1 MATPRSRS
9 PRREAVGGFFSAA
22 SAAWSAATNAL
33 KSKVQGK
40 KSETDET
47 ETLTARESLPKNEG
61 GEPQAQAAEDEAKDA
76 APEDEKGDADA
87 TDATDANDANDAK
100 GEKEPEAST
109 VQCFGCG
116 QRFKAPELQ
125 AHLES
130 SEQCLG
136 AAWQVAVNAIG
147 CMPGA
152 GTTLWCPACPDAFL
166 GKWTGSIS
174 KASALLRHV
183 ASASKTG
190 VPECAPNAHAW
201 FLTAFVALLLS
212 SPPPPTEEDAE
223 VDESAQ
229 EMRLQ
234 EWISSSPPLVNIVG
248 PLLAKPGP
256 QAREAVRAELE
267 DSESA
272 PWPFGAVDAGVE
284 VKKAKKSKKPKVSSE
299 APGYDLY
306 NEDIPMDVFMACED
320 HTRRTSDGV
329 PVLDLLSSDED
340 ELTQL

>member
-272 PWPFGAVDAGVE
+272 PWPFGAVDAVVE
-284 VKKAKKSKKPKVSSE
+284 VKKAKKSKKPK
-299 APGYDLY
+299 A
-306 NEDIPMDVFMACED
+306 
-320 HTRRTSDGV
+320 
-329 PVLDLLSSDED
+329 
-340 ELTQL
+340 

>member
-40 KSETDET
+40 KSETDEPG
-47 ETLTARESLPKNEG
+47 EVLTATEESLPKNEG
-61 GEPQAQAAEDEAKDA
+61 PQPEAKAAEATAVSEA
-76 APEDEKGDADA
+76 ES
-87 TDATDANDANDAK
+87 DAK
-100 GEKEPEAST
+100 GEKEPQEPEEPEEPAESA

-116 QRFKAPELQ
+116 QRFKASELQ

-130 SEQCLG
+130 SEKCLS
-136 AAWQVAVNAIG
+136 AAWQAAVNAIG

-190 VPECAPNAHAW
+190 VPESAPKAHAW

-212 SPPPPTEEDAE
+212 SPPPTEDTE
-223 VDESAQ
+223 VES
-229 EMRLQ
+229 EERLQ

-256 QAREAVRAELE
+256 AAREAVRAELE

-272 PWPFGAVDAGVE
+272 PWPFGASDAAVE
-284 VKKAKKSKKPKVSSE
+284 VKKTKKSKKPKVTSE